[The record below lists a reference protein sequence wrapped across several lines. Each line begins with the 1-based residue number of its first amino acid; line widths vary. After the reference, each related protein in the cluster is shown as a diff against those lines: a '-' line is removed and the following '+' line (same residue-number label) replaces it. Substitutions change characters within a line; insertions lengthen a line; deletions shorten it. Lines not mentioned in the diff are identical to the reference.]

1 MSDTSNPENQIAIEA
16 NLTGNAAQQAAE
28 LSAQIVNLSQHLAT
42 LSQRAVQ
49 NANVT
54 KAFNQSMGLS
64 ASGVSQYSREITQS
78 LNPLGRMTKAV
89 EIQKRVL
96 DQATKSAEAYSAAQ
110 RMLNQSS
117 ADPMALTRSNAAMSQ
132 SVKHMNAMKLSS
144 NDLQKAMKQVAL
156 LDYSR
161 RTSENAMKSQQSAY
175 NFFRNFSLPLITGLR
190 EAFFSYSKLATESNR
205 TTKLILDNYNRIGAA
220 GDDEGQIKAARAF
233 TEKLGKD
240 LDKITRDWGTSRV
253 LIQSLAGDFAELG
266 ISSDIV
272 LSNLTRMTAETE
284 KLGNLDISQSSEFVQ
299 TMYQTILRIRRETG
313 KSVDINDPT
322 EKIPTEIISQL
333 RGQLAVFNMIEN
345 KTVMSL
351 RNIADAFPEVTAA
364 ATSFGLSMTEAMS
377 LVIPMIGAGFQV
389 GASANSVKVSLQRMV
404 AMTKQNTQIIN
415 QLNAEMGT
423 GFKYSA
429 GVGMEN
435 IQMLTDAYRTLS
447 KSVSEGGKGKQG
459 ALEFF
464 SRLFGVRQGPRM
476 ETAFAQ
482 LAAFQTS
489 LETYGSVERT
499 TADILQNSINVELAA
514 IGSKKI
520 AIKQFLDLSN
530 IHRMAIEK
538 DSNDVLTAQ
547 ALAIQKGQQ
556 KAQKLLESANGK
568 NSDFISGMSTEV
580 GKALM
585 AQAFDVNS
593 LAGKQFEAELKLSQ
607 DTPEVRYRRAK
618 ESLMALG
625 RAVVPVVDVFLKG
638 LLPVLE
644 KLATFLQNNPFVAK
658 LVSALLGL
666 VALSGP
672 LRMIFTTM
680 QTAFGGAVGLFVKLS
695 RVISGTTLQFASLQ
709 DLIMNPN
716 LLRGQQRVVQY
727 LDGFL
732 IKSKRGARELKEA
745 YDFSG
750 ISLPAKEAIQ
760 AGGIYGS
767 EKAVNMKRMQPF
779 VPQTNQFMDDLK
791 AINAQGA
798 AQSAAQV
805 AAGAESGVT
814 KGAANLSDDIVA
826 QFANAMHR
834 FQGPNLFAGPNY
846 FQNNIPFDGTPG
858 SSRTPR
864 APKAP
869 AGTSGTAKALT
880 KDEIALAA
888 NEARKARLRPPTVT
902 TYPKGTLFPTST
914 AKSFNDLEK
923 TLDRL
928 KKTSG
933 RILFSPAN
941 AAAGAAQAASAVAR
955 PQAPFNPAQLLANI
969 SQNRIALGND
979 PLSPIA
985 IRRFLS
991 EAADNVTLSFD
1002 QIRSWYIEAGKE
1014 ITDELE
1020 YAFSRGGVWRVSK
1033 ETLDEVKRKI
1043 FQKGKGS
1050 LFTLGG
1056 TDRRLTEGTGAT
1068 ITNASKLGKKIQD
1081 ELAPIVKAVSDDIV
1095 YQVDEAINQSQLALN
1110 KLKINQLFQGKIGK
1124 NNLVVSRLA
1133 SGGDVLVSDLD
1144 RVREELFIA
1153 IDKSGEIIQH
1163 DLGAL
1168 NQYADDLDL
1177 IERNVRGKT
1186 HRFVEFKKGR
1196 RKYINYVKNPIVE
1209 SAEEV
1214 ALREADELAR
1224 QAIGSGSDAL
1234 EAEKAAVE
1242 ASKPKAVRA
1251 DYALNK
1257 KIEEARIKL
1266 QKLREAKIDALS
1278 RVKDY
1283 TPPLPTTEPI
1293 LKGRLGAL
1301 DEAIKGQNDEIE
1313 KEIERFKAAKNK
1325 LKSVISQETDLE
1337 TTKTGKSRIRAA
1349 GKRRMKELQEEHDW
1363 ELNLLRK
1370 QQAKMIADRNRVL
1383 NSPAAIQ
1390 RQIDDT
1396 LATLPKDVRA
1406 AVQDVD
1412 RAISDEMKQ
1421 LSKRTDSRIARMNR
1435 ALAGVGKAKVTTAR
1449 AAVPMSPMWNAIPS
1463 QIKQMGSDGSPLDV
1477 FKYKGSRFFNDPRF
1491 QQPNARMF
1499 DARRGLS
1506 LPTSIKSF
1514 FGMDRVKPLF
1524 KFPKS
1529 LSAAFDYTQFTGSDI
1544 IMRFADSL
1552 EEQLLTVVSTS
1563 QTEVKH
1569 ISEVMRRLA
1578 STKTKHK
1585 HLPNVLKNFLAA
1597 TMNIPGMTQDQIES
1611 MINLSVNNVV
1621 NDVTKTFKG
1630 GTAGRDGLK
1639 SGTPAS
1645 LKAFFERLRKK
1656 TQGLDGEKMGLQE
1669 LLFGSSLIKLK
1680 EGENF
1685 GTSRGITGA
1694 LQNVV
1699 YQSMSGGFVGLG
1711 GSFDEGVPKV
1721 KKRGINDWWRPL
1733 AFRKNAAKNAP
1744 KGVGKKVVEELA
1756 DTLNESVDDAIE
1768 MVDEI
1773 QNEIQEQL
1781 VAPVQKAVNNVK
1793 PKVNV
1798 YKPGELFP
1806 GRAPVIPQ
1814 AAAPSV
1820 PNVRDLEK
1828 AGIIAPTTKKQ
1839 AEKMIES
1846 AQRELA
1852 RQLGIDA
1859 KASGASAKIK
1869 KLSAL
1874 SFEKEI
1880 ERVKGMIAGEQQLL
1894 NTFTSPAMRKGP
1906 EKNLANLNAQL
1917 QKLSVARDKYVVAEA
1932 KLAEIASGVVPSAP
1946 SKITPTGATGATAPT
1961 APPPRVPT
1969 PTAPAI
1975 PTPTA
1980 PSATGGAG
1988 KVIDVK
1994 KFGQVFKGPNLFH
2007 GPNIFDSSLSDL
2019 IPNFDELLS
2028 PVGEAAEEMADA
2040 GAEVAASLSRV
2051 LAAGEARKLTGNLV
2065 GPGEA
2070 GKVSRLSGLKNTLFG
2085 KKGVDVPSIKAGLDA
2100 AQIAKTAGLVDALD
2114 AKKLKLKFDDAGA
2127 LIGMARIKKLGGEM
2141 GISFDRAN
2149 SILAGRLL
2157 PNFTRLKKFFSS
2169 GIVKGW
2175 AFALTGGLSAA
2186 VKPAQ
2191 SLLKALTATG
2201 ETSIRGKA
2209 RAAIDNLVESRGKDD
2224 KKTGFVR
2231 KAMAGLSGATGGI
2244 NSLAAAGSKA
2254 ADILFKIGTAIAMIG
2269 TVAVIAL
2276 PIIVLMFGIFQAWK
2290 SAQGRLGA
2298 TTEALKQ
2305 SLTNLKEA
2313 ISALFAPLRDMV
2325 NGFLGADNIG
2335 GTFMTQSEKNAAM
2348 FYGIATAIK
2357 KATEGIKNWAKT
2369 TGKAFMSNQVAPF
2382 LARLI
2387 NRFILLGGAIK
2398 SAFSGDKE
2406 GAMKKFKAF
2415 MYSLLYEL
2423 LNFTKGIVELIG
2435 ALLKALIPVFVYIA
2449 KAGVIVFKALFQE
2462 LVRMAADSAF
2472 SIGKFLAQAIPS
2484 IGIPIKIFDAITGGE
2499 EAGDE
2504 FSSGFEGSITKG
2516 LSDLVDPL
2524 KKGLNSTLT
2533 AGMSGVAKR
2542 YAELMG
2548 QGINIPLA
2556 QRLKNP
2562 KAYQDALKYNAKQSA
2577 DAATAA
2583 GESLGSNVANGIKDK
2598 MKEIKDTIKG
2608 YFYSNVDAKFDSIIQ
2623 QYTDALNKQKD
2634 EQLKAYDDQIAGID
2648 ALADA
2653 EERLTAKKDYETK
2666 RREMIDQRETDRS
2679 NYLVERRLAVYEG
2692 RAFDVRKLDR
2702 EEVLAQRNSSKEI
2715 QELDSGRLSQLQSEQ
2730 RDLAKQ
2736 AISNQK
2742 DLAEKQFQEVLD
2754 TFDRFIEDVK
2764 NKSFATQEEFAAALA
2779 GVGEQAN
2786 LSSAELSRVFAANIG
2801 ELPRIIAGVRD
2812 PSINMFNTNMD
2823 DLIREASNKFGLD
2836 ANVANPTTLLGAVR
2850 MMAIG
2855 SEEGFKAAFNPAFA
2869 TAYVQ
2874 PAIAAIAKITSSLSE
2889 KGNKNNIAEIWQK
2902 AGEDAFAKLRAELN
2916 RDIAFPKILDSF
2928 KKLLDDLKPLIAQI
2942 VALAGEANSSLGGI
2956 GDDIVAGAS
2965 FTAEDRNALSTYLL
2979 RFAPTDAGRRD
2990 DLALNSPSLQ
3000 RVVGLIMR
3008 DYDKGN
3014 QYMLSNIN
3022 SYGLTGLERMLLQG
3036 YLTNQMLG
3044 SGTPSMLR
3052 PRGNNVIISY
3062 NGGHIPQFVRGGFLN
3077 APSSVGIPA
3086 LLHGGEYIINHKAV
3100 EKFGKG
3106 NLERINALRHGG
3118 DLKGFA
3124 SGGYMTTPG
3133 FANGGYMTT
3142 PGFAK
3147 GGIVPDRFEAKQ
3159 KLSSQIANAERAK
3172 ILAKNK
3178 LPTNFIGPVAEPK
3191 EKSWWQTPLSVVKE
3205 ILRPKNSFAVAG
3217 ALLAG
3222 FFGTATGPG
3231 AVGTAVAGAAVGGAV
3246 GEWVEQ
3252 LFDKK
3257 KGIQPLDIV
3266 KNAAVQGIF
3275 QLAGIG
3281 VGKVIAKFAKPA
3293 LKSVKPALM
3302 DKLPGV
3308 GSYLEGK
3315 LVRPWLNP
3323 LKNIFKK
3330 PGIDSFDSS
3339 VLNPENIVDVGLKEL
3354 PAPPKMLELNPGPV
3368 IPKPKM
3374 PDLDM
3379 VERVIHLGYEPPPLP
3394 TAKIL
3399 PNYILHGGPN
3409 AEELLGGIINPEFI
3423 RGGHAYAALR
3433 GTHYLDSY
3441 SGALRSATGL
3451 ESVINATEGPQSQ
3464 GIIKTYREML
3474 EILVNRNAY
3483 MSGYAVPSRIP
3494 GYKPPAVPGFNKAGE
3509 VAWDKQVKMA
3519 EEWIAQYKEMVT
3531 LTMSGHPHSTG
3542 VSILEG
3548 GNAPYA
3554 FTTGYGAAHL
3564 LKVPD
3569 ELLIRN
3575 SANIGAAG
3583 ADMASEILFYGSH
3596 KPLAS
3601 IKAVNTPESL
3611 RQFYAEVAN
3620 AIADDTNRN
3629 LSQTVKSA
3637 YIASTNSGNTITP
3650 GSRGMLLHYFDTI
3663 SNYTSDAEIVKKSL
3677 LAAKNGDEIMQI
3689 ISRIKPKPEATAYE
3703 SGLVSNTKDFINT
3716 NLTPAL
3722 VRSELSSN
3730 LINPPKV
3737 PLIESGADATMLGVM
3752 DDYVAGIS
3760 GATGR
3765 LTVADALISANDRRI
3780 IEELL
3785 NSNKFM
3791 YMDPVSKNRY
3801 LEIIKAAMRGE
3812 AVNADLIHAKTGL
3825 NPKFPSLPS
3834 PYDVLQALAEGVRLS
3849 SVKNMPD
3856 IPRFANGGYLQAPV
3870 SQGIPALLHG
3880 GEYIINHKAVE
3891 KFGKG
3896 NLERINSLKNGGDFK
3911 GFASGGY
3918 MTTPGFAN
3926 GGYMTTPGFAKG
3938 GFLKPGFGL
3947 PRLKSF
3953 GLSKLKNLNPLS
3965 WLFGKNKNKNQTTF
3979 QKKPENQIY
3988 DDNSYYSQLPEP
4000 QFIGNMPP
4008 QLAYVNDAANTQ
4020 REIARGM
4027 VNYAKN
4033 NALIIRGL
4041 KKIYVNP
4048 LYWNDENLFRN
4059 DGDAAFRIAA
4069 NYSTDFLVDTKR
4081 NLNRGD
4087 INTDHSEMLAMHQGI
4102 SDAMAT
4108 MSTYLGV
4115 PFEFAG
4121 PKGIPD
4127 LSKGN
4132 QMLLNV
4138 GSVYSPR
4145 SGYAAWASR
4154 VITSQAAKTP
4164 SRIAIPRTA
4173 LNTKRIIE
4181 SSMDFNVGGS
4191 NMGYKDPLIHNE
4203 VFMHEFGHI
4212 GGFDHPHE
4220 YLDAVK
4226 EKYGHNHSEEM
4237 LNSIMS
4243 YDSNYA
4249 GKGYLLPADINAW
4262 RSNMG
4267 YGLAAP
4273 TIVKRLDRQWSLQG
4287 QPIAGGTPKYNNW
4300 LQSPSKFSKDKKQL
4314 PKVKKFEQG
4323 GFIGPMLPKKKKSFW
4338 GKVAGIG
4345 KGAFNIGK
4353 EILRPKNS
4361 FAIAGG
4367 TIAAILAAPGGPAAM
4382 VAAGMAGSAAGGG
4395 IGSFVEQAFD
4405 KKKGFQP
4412 LDIGKNMLLQG
4423 AMYGLGA
4430 GAGAVA
4436 KRFVMPALAK
4446 YAKPGLSKAASLLK
4460 KGIGKMNTVSDNSAL
4475 DGFGDNY
4482 LSTFIKEIFGKKTD
4496 YGRVQGIGDPATG
4509 LIGNVLRAD
4518 NIAIRD
4524 AKLQANRLAGTKRFL
4539 LNQDGP
4545 KNPFPRGLFQ
4555 SRGPIT
4561 KIADL
4566 ISNLNPFQQRIGMH
4580 VGRPGSTEILP
4591 NQTPL
4596 SGTMDAID
4604 GNIYS
4609 WLKGSVEKI
4618 VDLSRGYAEN
4628 QGFIDQNLTRM
4639 GADLLD
4645 GTVIKQGSYYITRA
4659 RGAILRDANIVN
4671 SPARMSPSAQ
4681 VLQELPI
4688 TSTKEELA
4696 TALAQYR
4703 ENSGITGVF
4712 NKVRSNIARLRN
4724 YITGESVYLHSSPT
4738 QGLNEIKPFAGAAIG
4753 NKDPLAFLKKATMQ
4767 PDMTEG
4773 VWKYTGNSSA
4783 NARAGWGKIRGTMP
4797 APAPGGSVYVV
4808 RGPKGMPTSSSMFD
4822 DVDPNSFVSKNPLNV
4837 LSEIKIPSTLTQKEA
4852 LAYVDA
4858 AVRRSVTRFGGPKT
4872 PRFKKGGYIN
4882 SKESRAVPAVLHGG
4896 EYVLNAGAVKK
4907 YGLGHIEAMNKMQL
4921 KDPKPN
4927 PENPDFS
4934 IMPIKPKPKPRPKKP
4949 DLIIKPIPKKP
4960 DLIIKPI
4967 PKKPDFSIPTP
4978 VPEKPDFSIP
4988 TPVPE
4993 KPDFSIMPIPKQPDF
5008 SIMPIPKQPDFS
5020 IPTPVP
5026 GKPDFSTGPF
5036 NPIIEKPDFS
5046 IMPIPKQPDLSIMP
5060 FNVPSAGFSV
5070 PQSSYSGSAAGGM
5083 TTSTQNVNIYVDNF
5097 IGEPEWFN
5105 TMMKDYNTKILP
5117 KNQKAAGL
5125 ENRVISTYNGLNRGQ

>member
-205 TTKLILDNYNRIGAA
+205 TTKLILDNFNKIGAA
-220 GDDEGQIKAARAF
+220 GDAEGQIKAARAF
-233 TEKLGKD
+233 TERLGKD

-266 ISSDIV
+266 ISSGTV

-284 KLGNLDISQSSEFVQ
+284 KLGNLDISQSSEFIQ

-322 EKIPTEIISQL
+322 GKIPNEIISQL

-520 AIKQFLDLSN
+520 AIKQFLDLSE

-556 KAQKLLESANGK
+556 KAQKLLESANSK

-593 LAGKQFEAELKLSQ
+593 LAGKQFDAELKLSQ

-625 RAVVPVVDVFLKG
+625 RAVVPVVDLFMKG

-732 IKSKRGARELKEA
+732 IKSKRGAKELKEA

-767 EKAVNMKRMQPF
+767 DKAVNMKRMQPF

-846 FQNNIPFDGTPG
+846 FQNNIPFGGTSGGPG
-858 SSRTPR
+858 SARTPR
-864 APKAP
+864 APR
-869 AGTSGTAKALT
+869 GSGGAIADDLTPEETAA
-880 KDEIALAA
+880 AVAA

-955 PQAPFNPAQLLANI
+955 PQAPFNPAQLLSNI
-969 SQNRIALGND
+969 SQNRIALGRD
-979 PLSPIA
+979 PLGPVA
-985 IRRFLS
+985 VQRYLS
-991 EAADNVTLSFD
+991 RAADNVTLSFD
-1002 QIRSWYIEAGKE
+1002 QIRSWYVEAGKE

-1020 YAFSRGGVWRVSK
+1020 YAFSRGGVFRVSQ
-1033 ETLDEVKRKI
+1033 ETLDAVKNRI
-1043 FQKGKGS
+1043 FQKGPGA

-1056 TDRRLTEGTGAT
+1056 TDSRLKGGAT
-1068 ITNASKLGKKIQD
+1068 VTNLSKLSKKVKD
-1081 ELAPIVKAVSDDIV
+1081 ELAPIVKAVSDDIA
-1095 YQVDEAINQSQLALN
+1095 YQVDNGINQSIEALN
-1110 KLKINQLFQGKIGK
+1110 KLQVSKLFQGEIGK
-1124 NNLVVSRLA
+1124 TNLAVSRLM
-1133 SGGDVLVSDLD
+1133 SGREVPIDDLV
-1144 RVREELFIA
+1144 RAREELFIA
-1153 IDKSGEIIQH
+1153 MERDGQIIDNEF
-1163 DLGAL
+1163 GAL
-1168 NQYADDLDL
+1168 NQYADDMAQM
-1177 IERNVRGKT
+1177 EANVRAKT
-1186 HRFVEFKKGR
+1186 HRFEVVQRGKKKYL
-1196 RKYINYVKNPIVE
+1196 KYIQNPVVE
-1209 SAEEV
+1209 SPDQI

-1224 QAIGSGSDAL
+1224 KADVGAADAAAKRAAAEQAA
-1234 EAEKAAVE
+1234 KTR
-1242 ASKPKAVRA
+1242 P
-1251 DYALNK
+1251 DYVLNK
-1257 KIEEARIKL
+1257 RIEEARLKV
-1266 QKLREAKIDALS
+1266 QKLREAKVDALS
-1278 RVKDY
+1278 RVGDY
-1283 TPPLPTTEPI
+1283 TPPLPTTEPV
-1293 LKGRLGAL
+1293 LVGRLGAL
-1301 DEAIKGQNDEIE
+1301 DEAIKEQNDEIQ
-1313 KEIERFKAAKNK
+1313 KEIKRFKAAKDELN
-1325 LKSVISQETDLE
+1325 SVISQETDLE

-1349 GKRRMKELQEEHDW
+1349 GKRRMQELQEEHDW

-1421 LSKRTDSRIARMNR
+1421 LSVRTESRIARMKR
-1435 ALAGVGKAKVTTAR
+1435 ALAGIGRADKTTTR
-1449 AAVPMSPMWNAIPS
+1449 AAVPINSMLNAIPS

-1524 KFPKS
+1524 QFPKS

-1585 HLPNVLKNFLAA
+1585 HLPNVLRNFLAA

-1733 AFRKNAAKNAP
+1733 AARKNAAKNAP

-1806 GRAPVIPQ
+1806 GRAPVIAQ
-1814 AAAPSV
+1814 ATAAAGASV
-1820 PNVRDLEK
+1820 T
-1828 AGIIAPTTKKQ
+1828 PTPLTLKGLKNTEIELPGTKRQ
-1839 AEKMIES
+1839 AEKMMES

-1869 KLSAL
+1869 KLSVAN
-1874 SFEKEI
+1874 FEKEI
-1880 ERVKGMIAGEQQLL
+1880 ERLQGMIAGEQKVLDTL
-1894 NTFTSPAMRKGP
+1894 STPAMRKGP
-1906 EKNLANLNAQL
+1906 ERNLAKLNKQL
-1917 QKLSVARDKYVVAEA
+1917 KELAFARDKYLVAEFA
-1932 KLAEIASGVVPSAP
+1932 LANAAAEVVPTAP
-1946 SKITPTGATGATAPT
+1946 STIAPTGATGATAPT

-1969 PTAPAI
+1969 PTTPAI
-1975 PTPTA
+1975 PTPAA

-2040 GAEVAASLSRV
+2040 GAEVAAALSSV

-2070 GKVSRLSGLKNTLFG
+2070 GKVSRLSSIKSMLFG
-2085 KKGVDVPSIKAGLDA
+2085 KKGVDVPSITAGLDA

-2127 LIGMARIKKLGGEM
+2127 LIGMSRIKKLGGEM
-2141 GISFDRAN
+2141 AISFDRAN
-2149 SILAGRLL
+2149 SILADRLL
-2157 PNFTRLKKFFSS
+2157 PNFTRTKKFFSS

-2209 RAAIDNLVESRGKDD
+2209 RAAIDNLVESRGPDQ
-2224 KKTGFVR
+2224 KTGIVR

-2449 KAGVIVFKALFQE
+2449 KAGVIVFKAMFQE
-2462 LVRMAADSAF
+2462 LVRMARDSAF
-2472 SIGKFLAQAIPS
+2472 SIGKFLAQSIPS

-2504 FSSGFEGSITKG
+2504 FSSGFEGSITAG
-2516 LSDLVDPL
+2516 LAGLVDPL
-2524 KKGLNSTLT
+2524 KKGLNSALT
-2533 AGMSGVAKR
+2533 VGMSGVAKR

-2562 KAYQDALKYNAKQSA
+2562 KAYQEALKYNAKQSA

-2786 LSSAELSRVFAANIG
+2786 LSSAELARVFAANIG

-2823 DLIREASNKFGLD
+2823 DLIREASKKFGLD
-2836 ANVANPTTLLGAVR
+2836 ANVANPATLLGAVR

-2869 TAYVQ
+2869 VAYVQ
-2874 PAIAAIAKITSSLSE
+2874 PAITAIAKITSSLSE

-2965 FTAEDRNALSTYLL
+2965 FTAEDRNNLSQFLL
-2979 RFAPTDAGRRD
+2979 QFAPTDAGRRGG

-3022 SYGLTGLERMLLQG
+3022 NYGLTGLERVLMQG
-3036 YLTNQMLG
+3036 YLTNQQLG
-3044 SGTPSMLR
+3044 SGTPSLLR
-3052 PRGNNVIISY
+3052 PLPGTIIRSY
-3062 NGGHIPQFVRGGFLN
+3062 NGGHIRQFVRGGFLD

-3106 NLERINALRHGG
+3106 NLARINALKNGG
-3118 DLKGFA
+3118 DFKGFA

-3191 EKSWWQTPLSVVKE
+3191 EKSWWQKPLPIVKE
-3205 ILRPKNSFAVAG
+3205 ILRPKNSFAIAG

-3222 FFGTATGPG
+3222 FLGAPSGPG
-3231 AVGTAVAGAAVGGAV
+3231 AVGTAVAGAAIGGGI

-3257 KGIQPLDIV
+3257 KGIQPLDIA
-3266 KNAAVQGIF
+3266 KNAAMQGIF

-3281 VGKVIAKFAKPA
+3281 VGKVVAKFAKPA

-3302 DKLPGV
+3302 DKFPGV

-3339 VLNPENIVDVGLKEL
+3339 VLNPSNIVDVGPRGL
-3354 PAPPKMLELNPGPV
+3354 PAPPRRLALGAGSPMDDSMRPVLEKINGAIL
-3368 IPKPKM
+3368 
-3374 PDLDM
+3374 
-3379 VERVIHLGYEPPPLP
+3379 LGRSTVRMP
-3394 TAKIL
+3394 TASVDNIL
-3399 PNYILHGGPN
+3399 MHGGPS
-3409 AEELLGGIINPEFI
+3409 ELLGGVINPEFI
-3423 RGGHAYAALR
+3423 RGGYPYAALKGLHPLAISEPSLIKE
-3433 GTHYLDSY
+3433 GTERLQTAAVLSTYEQMLDVIRNIGKY
-3441 SGALRSATGL
+3441 
-3451 ESVINATEGPQSQ
+3451 ESTQ
-3464 GIIKTYREML
+3464 
-3474 EILVNRNAY
+3474 LVPN
-3483 MSGYAVPSRIP
+3483 MVTP
-3494 GYKPPAVPGFNKAGE
+3494 GYRANTGVPGGKL
-3509 VAWDKQVKMA
+3509 VAWGEQV
-3519 EEWIAQYKEMVT
+3519 EIAKNWVNQHKAIVA
-3531 LTMSGHPHSTG
+3531 LKLQGAPHSTG
-3542 VSILEG
+3542 VSPFKNFG
-3548 GNAPYA
+3548 ASAYD
-3554 FTTGYGAAHL
+3554 YGADRSAHL
-3564 LKVPD
+3564 VEIPD
-3569 ELLIRN
+3569 NLLPE
-3575 SANIGAAG
+3575 SFFSSFGDSG
-3583 ADMASEILFYGSH
+3583 PGSFGERPFFGTH
-3596 KPLAS
+3596 KPFAAVTSEDAARFATGTNYNDGTYLAAAIEIANYLNNKLSKEALATFHQSMMVGNQITPGARGVILQQLKDISWNALNYSDIEQRMAAAMNVDEMLS
-3601 IKAVNTPESL
+3601 I
-3611 RQFYAEVAN
+3611 
-3620 AIADDTNRN
+3620 
-3629 LSQTVKSA
+3629 VKSA
-3637 YIASTNSGNTITP
+3637 TVDPERNANKFKESKDYLLSLIKTVGDPSITP
-3650 GSRGMLLHYFDTI
+3650 LVKPIVAR
-3663 SNYTSDAEIVKKSL
+3663 SDEEI
-3677 LAAKNGDEIMQI
+3677 I
-3689 ISRIKPKPEATAYE
+3689 
-3703 SGLVSNTKDFINT
+3703 
-3716 NLTPAL
+3716 
-3722 VRSELSSN
+3722 
-3730 LINPPKV
+3730 
-3737 PLIESGADATMLGVM
+3737 
-3752 DDYVAGIS
+3752 AGIMES
-3760 GATGR
+3760 R
-3765 LTVADALISANDRRI
+3765 QFQYLESWQKERFLKVIKDAMAGKSVSAKLISD
-3780 IEELL
+3780 
-3785 NSNKFM
+3785 SVG
-3791 YMDPVSKNRY
+3791 Y
-3801 LEIIKAAMRGE
+3801 
-3812 AVNADLIHAKTGL
+3812 
-3825 NPKFPSLPS
+3825 SLFRQPN
-3834 PYDVLQALAEGVRLS
+3834 PYDVMGALRSGLPINDLIAQVF
-3849 SVKNMPD
+3849 NAD
-3856 IPRFANGGYLQAPV
+3856 NIPKYKTGGYVPGAP
-3870 SQGIPALLHG
+3870 SKGIPALLHG

-3896 NLERINSLKNGGDFK
+3896 NLERVNSLKNGGNFK

-3926 GGYMTTPGFAKG
+3926 GGYMKA
-3938 GFLKPGFGL
+3938 PGFG
-3947 PRLKSF
+3947 F
-3953 GLSKLKNLNPLS
+3953 GGFFSPDQWKFNLGGKGPGGPWGGLVTGMRNAVVGAGSKAVR
-3965 WLFGKNKNKNQTTF
+3965 F
-3979 QKKPENQIY
+3979 
-3988 DDNSYYSQLPEP
+3988 
-4000 QFIGNMPP
+4000 
-4008 QLAYVNDAANTQ
+4008 
-4020 REIARGM
+4020 
-4027 VNYAKN
+4027 
-4033 NALIIRGL
+4033 
-4041 KKIYVNP
+4041 
-4048 LYWNDENLFRN
+4048 
-4059 DGDAAFRIAA
+4059 
-4069 NYSTDFLVDTKR
+4069 VDTI
-4081 NLNRGD
+4081 LTGGAL
-4087 INTDHSEMLAMHQGI
+4087 T
-4102 SDAMAT
+4102 
-4108 MSTYLGV
+4108 
-4115 PFEFAG
+4115 
-4121 PKGIPD
+4121 D
-4127 LSKGN
+4127 LSRSIGESAKGN
-4132 QMLLNV
+4132 NKE
-4138 GSVYSPR
+4138 
-4145 SGYAAWASR
+4145 
-4154 VITSQAAKTP
+4154 AAK
-4164 SRIAIPRTA
+4164 
-4173 LNTKRIIE
+4173 
-4181 SSMDFNVGGS
+4181 
-4191 NMGYKDPLIHNE
+4191 
-4203 VFMHEFGHI
+4203 
-4212 GGFDHPHE
+4212 
-4220 YLDAVK
+4220 
-4226 EKYGHNHSEEM
+4226 
-4237 LNSIMS
+4237 
-4243 YDSNYA
+4243 
-4249 GKGYLLPADINAW
+4249 
-4262 RSNMG
+4262 
-4267 YGLAAP
+4267 LAA
-4273 TIVKRLDRQWSLQG
+4273 TG
-4287 QPIAGGTPKYNNW
+4287 
-4300 LQSPSKFSKDKKQL
+4300 
-4314 PKVKKFEQG
+4314 
-4323 GFIGPMLPKKKKSFW
+4323 
-4338 GKVAGIG
+4338 VA
-4345 KGAFNIGK
+4345 KGAFQMFAGKILGPVFKVASKPVKAVAKFGGAYFLEKAGLGGMGITAKQAVRLGIGAATRNAL
-4353 EILRPKNS
+4353 EREAV
-4361 FAIAGG
+4361 AIAGSR
-4367 TIAAILAAPGGPAAM
+4367 
-4382 VAAGMAGSAAGGG
+4382 VA
-4395 IGSFVEQAFD
+4395 
-4405 KKKGFQP
+4405 
-4412 LDIGKNMLLQG
+4412 
-4423 AMYGLGA
+4423 
-4430 GAGAVA
+4430 
-4436 KRFVMPALAK
+4436 
-4446 YAKPGLSKAASLLK
+4446 
-4460 KGIGKMNTVSDNSAL
+4460 T
-4475 DGFGDNY
+4475 GFGDNY
-4482 LSTFIKEIFGKKTD
+4482 LNTLIKEISGEATHFGTA
-4496 YGRVQGIGDPATG
+4496 QGIGDPATG
-4509 LIGNVLRAD
+4509 LMGNVLRAD
-4518 NIAIRD
+4518 NIAIRE
-4524 AKLQANRLAGTKRFL
+4524 AKRQANSAAYDAAQARGMSLTQAG
-4539 LNQDGP
+4539 GYP
-4545 KNPFPRGLFQ
+4545 YPSGSYQ

-4561 KIADL
+4561 KIVDF
-4566 ISNLNPFQQRIGMH
+4566 ISNLNPFQQRIGIH
-4580 VGRPGSTEILP
+4580 VGRPGSAEILP
-4591 NQTPL
+4591 NQIATGP
-4596 SGTMDAID
+4596 SDTIKGF
-4604 GNIYS
+4604 IYS
-4609 WLKGSVEKI
+4609 WLKGSPEIIADDAKNFAG
-4618 VDLSRGYAEN
+4618 L
-4628 QGFIDQNLTRM
+4628 QGFLDPSLTRL
-4639 GADLLD
+4639 GAESVDEA
-4645 GTVIKQGSYYITRA
+4645 VRPGSYYITKA
-4659 RGAILRDANIVN
+4659 KGAILRDANVVN
-4671 SPARMSPSAQ
+4671 SPARASNWAQ
-4681 VLQELPI
+4681 VLRELPI
-4688 TSTKEELA
+4688 TSTKEELEA
-4696 TALAQYR
+4696 ALAQSR
-4703 ENSGITGVF
+4703 GNSGVKGVF
-4712 NKVRSNIARLRN
+4712 NTIKNKTRALINSIKSPFKKKPVSTKGGALVPYNSSIKTYKAGTGILSEVPNYISPEGLKLEQLGLYVHKIGNEHVVFGGMSKPLRGLAKKNPGLNIKSIGLNPYEISGLNPGTAEGDALANQWIRARFGHIGMGNSVDDTYVSALLYDWKKNNNFFSMLKFKQYEMLGSAKVENLRIERKANPADILHDLMLGGKEKILPEHLFLTHETKYPIKIDEAGNAILHPMSAFDTTSGTRLRGPYSGGPFN
-4724 YITGESVYLHSSPT
+4724 MGENAEFFRDSLHFALNHQVVGHGQRQNVKEGYLLIAEAMEAFKANPNAVDSAYTVDTFLTPPPGQPLRFPKGSYKIVKLGKDAKESPHTAMQEMISKLTGITKPVDEFGFTSFDEMNAHRDAINQYFLQGGDHGAGDFASQAVGRQLADMLGVPSISHFDQFMMSDILH
-4738 QGLNEIKPFAGAAIG
+4738 
-4753 NKDPLAFLKKATMQ
+4753 LKKGANQ
-4767 PDMTEG
+4767 PLRSYISLGEYMKAGENH
-4773 VWKYTGNSSA
+4773 WSRLL
-4783 NARAGWGKIRGTMP
+4783 ARDPFVQDFTLPYDNPKLAEKI
-4797 APAPGGSVYVV
+4797 
-4808 RGPKGMPTSSSMFD
+4808 
-4822 DVDPNSFVSKNPLNV
+4822 
-4837 LSEIKIPSTLTQKEA
+4837 
-4852 LAYVDA
+4852 
-4858 AVRRSVTRFGGPKT
+4858 TRFIEQFTELGYSYPTGRPYNNRAYNGGYIPK
-4872 PRFKKGGYIN
+4872 FKKGGYLKF
-4882 SKESRAVPAVLHGG
+4882 KEGGEVPSILHGG
-4896 EYVLNAGAVKK
+4896 EYVLNAAAVKK
-4907 YGLGHIEAMNKMQL
+4907 YGLAHLEAMNQMRFK
-4921 KDPKPN
+4921 
-4927 PENPDFS
+4927 
-4934 IMPIKPKPKPRPKKP
+4934 
-4949 DLIIKPIPKKP
+4949 
-4960 DLIIKPI
+4960 
-4967 PKKPDFSIPTP
+4967 
-4978 VPEKPDFSIP
+4978 
-4988 TPVPE
+4988 
-4993 KPDFSIMPIPKQPDF
+4993 
-5008 SIMPIPKQPDFS
+5008 
-5020 IPTPVP
+5020 
-5026 GKPDFSTGPF
+5026 
-5036 NPIIEKPDFS
+5036 
-5046 IMPIPKQPDLSIMP
+5046 
-5060 FNVPSAGFSV
+5060 VPSAGFSV
-5070 PQSSYSGSAAGGM
+5070 PQSAYSGSMAGGM

-5105 TMMKDYNTKILP
+5105 SMMKDYNTKILP
-5117 KNQKAAGL
+5117 KNQKAL
-5125 ENRVISTYNGLNRGQ
+5125 VLKIV